1 MLDYLIEDNNLK
13 RYFEAENLSDLDL
26 IFIKE
31 IIFGKALPGNE
42 DFVGRKPCKHFLYQV
57 SLKLFF
63 LKLGCGVM
71 WNFIYG

>member
-31 IIFGKALPGNE
+31 IIFGKRLPGNE

-57 SLKLFF
+57 SCSGFRKKLVF
-63 LKLGCGVM
+63 GV
-71 WNFIYG
+71 I